1 MEWTFG
7 AGDCGHSRAHSSDLV
22 SQGLLKLWELLCDGH
37 SVFPELPSHQHS
49 RSLSQM
55 VSCFVSALC

>member
-7 AGDCGHSRAHSSDLV
+7 AGDCGHSRAQVEIWCL
-22 SQGLLKLWELLCDGH
+22 GLQKPGELLCDGH
-37 SVFPELPSHQHS
+37 SVLPELPSHQHS

-55 VSCFVSALC
+55 VSCFVTALC